1 MSPSGHPARALRL
14 PAAVPVLLLAALPA
28 AAGLVVMHGPAGPTS
43 AVPWI
48 QGGAP
53 GPVSVRWRPESEAN
67 ERSVELAAAAQP
79 DLMLW
84 LGDNLDLLDD
94 RTDRSPDHS
103 PDRWPDGADKSRGV
117 LRWAHA
123 RKATD
128 LRFPRARQ
136 DEP

>member
-67 ERSVELAAAAQP
+67 ERSVEIAAAAQP
-79 DLMLW
+79 DLMLR
-84 LGDNLDLLDD
+84 LGDNLHLLDD
-94 RTDRSPDHS
+94 RTDRSPN
-103 PDRWPDGADKSRGV
+103 RGPDGADKSEGA
-117 LRWAHA
+117 LLWAHT
-123 RKATD
+123 RKAPD
-128 LRFPRARQ
+128 LRFPHARQ

>member
-1 MSPSGHPARALRL
+1 
-14 PAAVPVLLLAALPA
+14 
-28 AAGLVVMHGPAGPTS
+28 MHGPAGPTS

-48 QGGAP
+48 HGGAP

-84 LGDNLDLLDD
+84 LDDTLHLLDD
-94 RTDRSPDHS
+94 RTDRS
-103 PDRWPDGADKSRGV
+103 PDRWPDGADKSKGT

-128 LRFPRARQ
+128 PRFPRARQ